1 VAVPPGSGG
10 NVGSRVSASGSC
22 GVFFFRLGAILG
34 AKTSPLRTSSSEP
47 NRGGAFQAQ
56 GGLFSSYAGGSSWAS
71 FGITW
76 LFLLWQNLNKICS
89 LYRQAR
95 CCAAI
100 PRRSPIRGAVGSSHP
115 AMGGWSAWR
124 RQLLAE
130 LLACLFPLRATS
142 HTAAQIHTH
151 TQIPDPDPH
160 CHMAHGLLAPGT
172 WHMGSWRPELPG
184 QIECGPTHTC
194 PAAQE
199 AAAPVAQTRSAWPTS
214 GTGMGRVAAARS
226 APGNALH
233 NPNVLV
239 LWAVNRHNLTHFFR
253 ITCHTSLGRCSL
265 LLYSAAS

>member
-1 VAVPPGSGG
+1 VPPGSGG

-160 CHMAHGLLAPGT
+160 CHMAHGLLATRTP
-172 WHMGSWRPELPG
+172 RPDRVWPNAHLP
-184 QIECGPTHTC
+184 
-194 PAAQE
+194 
-199 AAAPVAQTRSAWPTS
+199 RSAGGGRPS
-214 GTGMGRVAAARS
+214 GTDTKRVADQ
-226 APGNALH
+226 
-233 NPNVLV
+233 
-239 LWAVNRHNLTHFFR
+239 RHRHGP
-253 ITCHTSLGRCSL
+253 CGRCSL
-265 LLYSAAS
+265 HAR